1 MEIISQEMTRDV
13 RHTGILYV
21 SQSIPG
27 FKEDIFHDMMC
38 GGLLGFGFYFFYLSG
53 NKSCN

>member
-1 MEIISQEMTRDV
+1 MEGISQEMTRGV
-13 RHTGILYV
+13 RHTRILYV

-27 FKEDIFHDMMC
+27 FKDVFHDIMC
-38 GGLLGFGFYFFYLSG
+38 GGLFGCLFIFYLSG